1 MLQHL
6 LSFVPSIVTQ
16 SKMMLKPMVR
26 ARVLQTSSMPRKSTF
41 RNCCSHHCFLLC
53 FDLFH
58 YNYGFAYF
66 RKLCYFQG
74 ESSISTNNNNNNNAM
89 NIASAKLLLSL
100 MFLAMLRTFHQH
112 VIGFF
117 TSFGRDAGTLEF
129 VTFGAFLFSQF

>member
-26 ARVLQTSSMPRKSTF
+26 ARFLQTSSMPRKSTF
-41 RNCCSHHCFLLC
+41 RNCCSHQWFLLC

-58 YNYGFAYF
+58 YKYGFAYI
-66 RKLCYFQG
+66 RNLCYFQG
-74 ESSISTNNNNNNNAM
+74 ESSISANINNAM

-100 MFLAMLRTFHQH
+100 MVLTMFRNCQQYLIYL
-112 VIGFF
+112 F
-117 TSFGRDAGTLEF
+117 TISGRDAGTLEF
-129 VTFGAFLFSQF
+129 VTFGAFLFSPF